1 VLAVALEQTEADAL
15 EDVPLRKIGPI
26 GVALVIAAA
35 RLQAP
40 SHLKFR
46 QANGVF
52 RIELRV
58 LGLPW
63 TLKTEIRD
71 YRDRLF

>member
-1 VLAVALEQTEADAL
+1 MVELIDQFYAE
-15 EDVPLRKIGPI
+15 
-26 GVALVIAAA
+26 
-35 RLQAP
+35 
-40 SHLKFR
+40 S
-46 QANGVF
+46 
-52 RIELRV
+52 IELRV